1 MTINFKALELES
13 ASEAIQ
19 HVNASGEGVA
29 ITLHGKSMVV
39 RHEDAHRLETQGVEF
54 AYLCDHEMPDGS
66 WRIMT
71 VPVNLPPRRS
81 GFKVWVTTNT
91 SPTVKQWESS
101 TGY

>member
-1 MTINFKALELES
+1 MTINFKALGFES

-29 ITLHGKSMVV
+29 ITLHGESMVV
-39 RHEDAHRLETQGVEF
+39 SEEDAHRLDAAGVEF

-71 VPVNLPPRRS
+71 VPVN
-81 GFKVWVTTNT
+81 
-91 SPTVKQWESS
+91 
-101 TGY
+101 